1 MIAYTEPVIG
11 YDDPKGKD
19 HMSSPMPPNVPQYGA
34 PQPTPKKTSPLVWIL
49 ATLGGLLVLGMVACG
64 VVGFL
69 AMKTIQH
76 AGFDPDL
83 MKNNPGLAMTKMV
96 TALNP
101 DLEVV
106 SHNDRSGTIIVREK
120 STGKTVT
127 YKFDPDKKSLVII
140 DEKGEQV
147 SFGGGAG
154 NQMPSWVPVYPG
166 SSPEGQYSAQTAE
179 GSTGNFTF
187 KTSDT
192 ADKITSFYQDQLK
205 TAGFNVTLMSSGI
218 QGGMLSAED
227 AASKRTVLV
236 TVGPSSAPTVAN
248 ITVTEKK

>member
-1 MIAYTEPVIG
+1 
-11 YDDPKGKD
+11 
-19 HMSSPMPPNVPQYGA
+19 MSTPPNIPPNVPPGVPPNAPQYGGPIA
-34 PQPTPKKTSPLVWIL
+34 NQPVPKKTSPLVWIL

-64 VVGFL
+64 IVGYV

-106 SHNDRSGTIIVREK
+106 SHNDRSGTVTVREK

-127 YKFDPDKKSLVII
+127 YKFDPDKKSLVIM

-147 SFGGGAG
+147 SFGAGAG

-166 SSPEGQYSAQTAE
+166 SSPEGQFSAQTAE

-187 KTSDT
+187 KTSDA

-205 TAGFNVTLMSSGI
+205 TAGFNVTLVSSGN

-227 AASKRTVLV
+227 TANKRSVLV
-236 TVGPSSAPTVAN
+236 TVGASDGSTVAN

>member
-1 MIAYTEPVIG
+1 
-11 YDDPKGKD
+11 
-19 HMSSPMPPNVPQYGA
+19 MPPDVPPNTPQYGA
-34 PQPTPKKTSPLVWIL
+34 PQPMPKKTSPLVWIL
-49 ATLGGLLVLGMVACG
+49 ATLGGLLVFGMVACG
-64 VVGFL
+64 VVSYL
-69 AMKTIQH
+69 VVKTVQH

-101 DLEVV
+101 DLEV
-106 SHNDRSGTIIVREK
+106 
-120 STGKTVT
+120 KTVT

-147 SFGGGAG
+147 SFGSGAG

-179 GSTGNFTF
+179 GSTGNFTV
-187 KTSDT
+187 KTSDG
-192 ADKITSFYQDQLK
+192 ADKVIAFYQDQLK

-227 AASKRTVLV
+227 AASKRSVLV
-236 TVGPSSAPTVAN
+236 TVGPSSTPTIAN
-248 ITVTEKK
+248 LTVSEKK